1 MASDLIARFD
11 GMVEELR
18 RDPAIEVL
26 HYLVR
31 PPNPSEIEEVE
42 RALGYPLGAAITE
55 FYEAC
60 GGIQLLWIR
69 KTHEAYEERARLVR
83 EEVERSGGSFDEGW
97 FYGGN
102 SGDAM
107 HPDGVILIP
116 SIKRAFLDE
125 SFNNNNAGSGV
136 VGMLEAYKAALA
148 DPEAVLYRGFE
159 MFYPTVNVAF
169 ALHGQPDPVLAAAY
183 DRYEYDDSALIP
195 FREYLELLLVSR
207 GDAKRAF
214 GFLLDSDRVGE
225 VLTHEDVGHW
235 APNE

>member
-11 GMVEELR
+11 SMVNELR
-18 RDPAIEVL
+18 QDPEIDVL

-31 PPNPSEIEEVE
+31 PPSPSEIEEVE
-42 RALGYPLGAAITE
+42 QALGYPLGAAITE
-55 FYEAC
+55 FYQAC

-83 EEVERSGGSFDEGW
+83 EEVQRSGGSFDEGW
-97 FYGGN
+97 FYGDN
-102 SGDAM
+102 NGDAM

-125 SFNNNNAGSGV
+125 SFNNNNPEPGSG
-136 VGMLEAYKAALA
+136 GMLEAYKAALA
-148 DPEAVLYRGFE
+148 DPETVIYRGLE

-169 ALHGQPDPVLAAAY
+169 ALNGKPDPVLGAAY
-183 DRYEYDDSALIP
+183 DRYEYDDTALIH

-207 GDAKRAF
+207 GHARRAF
-214 GFLLDSDRVGE
+214 GFLLGSDHVGE
-225 VLTHEDVGHW
+225 ILTHEDVMQW